1 MAIARLFGIEIRVSV
16 AWAVLAAILTML
28 GAEQAAITSPALAV
42 PLQWVVGGLVAL
54 GFLVSVVAHEL
65 AHSLVG
71 RRLGVAS
78 TVIVLGFI
86 GGIAPHSIQAR
97 RPSDELAIALAG
109 PGLSLGLALVVLP
122 IGLVVALS
130 GAGLGAVAGGL
141 LLIGVLNLFLG
152 LVSLLP
158 GMPLD
163 GGRVVRALAWAHS
176 GNQDRAGRLAAR
188 VGRLVGWTTIG
199 IGLAMAIANLVT
211 PGILVLSLG
220 WLIGTGSKTMDRRL
234 DLEILLRG
242 ATVGEA
248 MLSDGPRVAPHLTVD
263 TFADRFSG
271 PDAVSALPVVE
282 DGRVLGVIGKKRL
295 QRLGRRRLGATRAED
310 VMVVPP
316 QAPILAPGDPLW
328 DVVDTLNA
336 SGLDG
341 LAVVDGGLFA
351 GMITREA
358 IAVVMRQRIAAG
370 GAKAGGGAES
380 GGGAKAGGTSNPGG
394 DLP

>member
-1 MAIARLFGIEIRVSV
+1 MPIARLFGIEIRISL
-16 AWAVLAAILTML
+16 AWSVLAAIVTMV
-28 GAEQAAITSPALAV
+28 GAEQAAITSPGLAV

-71 RRLGVAS
+71 RRVGVAS
-78 TVIVLGFI
+78 SVIVLGFI
-86 GGIAPHSIQAR
+86 GGIAPNSIQAQ

-109 PGLSLGLALVVLP
+109 PGLSLALALVVVPLA
-122 IGLVVALS
+122 LVVAIS
-130 GAGLGAVAGGL
+130 GPGLGAVAGGL
-141 LLIGVLNLFLG
+141 VLLGGLNLVLG

-158 GMPLD
+158 GLPLD
-163 GGRVVRALAWAHS
+163 GGRVVRALAWARS
-176 GNQDRAGRLAAR
+176 GNQDRAGRFAAR
-188 VGRLVGWTTIG
+188 VGRVLGWATVGA
-199 IGLAMAIANLVT
+199 GLAMAIADLVT
-211 PGILVLSLG
+211 PGLLVLSLG
-220 WLIGTGSKTMDRRL
+220 WLIGTGAKTMDRRL

-248 MLSDGPRVAPHLTVD
+248 MQSDGPRVAPHLTVD
-263 TFADRFSG
+263 TFADRFTG

-282 DGRVLGVIGKKRL
+282 DDRVLGVIGRKRL
-295 QRLGRRRLGATRAED
+295 QRLGRRKFGATRAEG

-316 QAPILAPGDPLW
+316 QAPNLAPGDPLW

-341 LAVVDGGLFA
+341 LAVVDGGRFA

-358 IAVVMRQRIAAG
+358 VAVVMRQRVAAG
-370 GAKAGGGAES
+370 AA
-380 GGGAKAGGTSNPGG
+380 NPGG
-394 DLP
+394 APNPRRGQR